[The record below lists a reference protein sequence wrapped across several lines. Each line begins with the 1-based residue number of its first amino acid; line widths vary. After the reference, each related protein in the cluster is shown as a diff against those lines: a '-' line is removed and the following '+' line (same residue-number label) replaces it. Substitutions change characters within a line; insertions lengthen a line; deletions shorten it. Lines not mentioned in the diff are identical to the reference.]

1 MVHYAEQPSS
11 SNRTLS
17 SSNSILAS
25 QAETTV
31 CINVPIEVYRFAFTN
46 FISFVNFSFLQKT
59 TTGMLFNHWNA

>member
-25 QAETTV
+25 QAETTL
-31 CINVPIEVYRFAFTN
+31 CINVPIEVYRFALTN
-46 FISFVNFSFLQKT
+46 FISFVNYIFLQKA
-59 TTGMLFNHWNA
+59 TTGMLFNCWNA